1 MKNLD
6 KFRNDDGKISALA
19 IDQRGALRRMMG
31 ADTPPQALGEF
42 KRLVSENL
50 TEHAS
55 AILLDP
61 EYGWD
66 AADHRH
72 SDCGLLMAYEQ
83 TGYDKQTPG
92 RLPDLIPECSV
103 RSLKERGADGIKL
116 LVYIDV
122 DESSDI
128 NRQKEAFIERVG
140 SECLGEDIPFF
151 LEILTYD
158 SNIEDVK
165 SREYAEVK
173 PRKVIEAMR
182 EYSKSKYNVDVLKVE
197 VPVNMNYVEGFSDTP
212 LLTQQEAARY
222 FEEQSAVSDIPFIF
236 LSAGVSPELF
246 QDTLKF
252 AKQSG
257 SDFNG
262 ILCGRATW
270 SGATEVYQKE
280 GTGAAE
286 KWLKEKGISN
296 INSINRNI

>member
-6 KFRNDDGKISALA
+6 KFRDENGKISALA

-31 ADTPPQALGEF
+31 EDTPSEALGEF

-66 AADHRH
+66 AADHRY
-72 SDCGLLMAYEQ
+72 SECGLLMAYEQ

-92 RLPDLIPECSV
+92 RLPDLIPDCSV
-103 RSLKERGADGIKL
+103 HSLKARGADGIKL

-122 DESSDI
+122 DESPDI

-158 SNIEDVK
+158 ANIEDVK
-165 SREYAEVK
+165 SREFAEVK
-173 PRKVIEAMR
+173 PRKVIGAMR
-182 EYSKSKYNVDVLKVE
+182 EYSKKKYNVDVLKVE
-197 VPVNMNYVEGFSDTP
+197 VPVNMNYVEGFSDTSI
-212 LLTQQEAARY
+212 LTQEEAAKH
-222 FEEQSAVSDIPFIF
+222 FKEQSSVSDIPFIF

-246 QDTLKF
+246 QNTLKF
-252 AKQSG
+252 AKEAG

-270 SGATEVYQKE
+270 SGATKEYQMK
-280 GTGAAE
+280 GTAAAE
-286 KWLKEKGISN
+286 RWLKETGVSN
-296 INSINRNI
+296 INNINKNI